1 MPGYTTQWDVIDFK
15 ICNECSLANTPFYTY
30 PGVPLLG
37 RIRQSQGCG
46 AAHAGALDLEVPNIK
61 IGTPVY
67 AAEAGY
73 INVLSS
79 GNEPCG
85 CKNECNKGNLV
96 SIRSFSDKFITQ
108 YVHVTPLPGLKPK
121 DQVYVGQQIG
131 TVDQSGSSCNPH
143 VHMAR
148 YTPTGIPTCN
158 WQLGVT
164 AHTVPSHPY
173 PYPHYPYPHF
183 HPTQPSA
190 PYNPGGV
197 TAHPYLPPAGPGG
210 YHPRVY
216 LIPSPYLCW

>member
-1 MPGYTTQWDVIDFK
+1 MPGYTTQADVIDFK

-37 RIRQSQGCG
+37 RIRQRRGCG
-46 AAHAGALDLEVPNIK
+46 VAHAGALDLEVPNIK

-108 YVHVTPLPGLKPK
+108 YVHVTPLPGLKLK

-158 WQLGVT
+158 WQLRIA
-164 AHTVPSHPY
+164 AHTVTPPFTAPPFVS
-173 PYPHYPYPHF
+173 F
-183 HPTQPSA
+183 PSA
-190 PYNPGGV
+190 PTNPGGV
-197 TAHPYLPPAGPGG
+197 TADPYLHPAGPGG

-216 LIPSPYLCW
+216 LIPSPYLYW